1 MAAMFTRKNLQ
12 LALRR
17 EAQAWVLRL
26 ASGQATEADGAAF
39 RQWCGQSVEHARAFK
54 ETRAAWQ
61 ALQPAARR
69 ARAEQ
74 MARARARAPGRRA
87 FLGGAL
93 AACGA
98 YLAFRP
104 PLDLWPAVSEL
115 AADYR
120 SGAGEQ
126 REVALGEDATVQM
139 NTRTRINVSAQAR
152 GERVDLLAGEVEL
165 RAGARPVSL
174 SAGAGSVTVRDA
186 CVNVRYTDAQVRVTC
201 LEGVARVRGPGG
213 ELALAAPRQVLL
225 GADGLGAPR
234 DADLAAI
241 SGWRR
246 GVLEFNDVP
255 LAQVVDEINRYRAG
269 RILLMGDRLAGS
281 RVQARFPLDQ
291 LADAAL
297 LIRDVYGARVTT
309 LPGGIVLLS

>member
-1 MAAMFTRKNLQ
+1 M
-12 LALRR
+12 
-17 EAQAWVLRL
+17 
-26 ASGQATEADGAAF
+26 
-39 RQWCGQSVEHARAFK
+39 
-54 ETRAAWQ
+54 
-61 ALQPAARR
+61 
-69 ARAEQ
+69 
-74 MARARARAPGRRA
+74 
-87 FLGGAL
+87 
-93 AACGA
+93 
-98 YLAFRP
+98 
-104 PLDLWPAVSEL
+104 SEL

-201 LEGVARVRGPGG
+201 LEGGGCGGRAASWRWPRHGAAGRGRPAR
-213 ELALAAPRQVLL
+213 A
-225 GADGLGAPR
+225 R